1 MIEKLQFDHM
11 VGRVMLAALWLPGI
25 LAAVSPQ
32 RIVSTAPNIT
42 ETLFA
47 LGAGDRVVGVSQ
59 YCNYPEAAKK
69 KTRVGT
75 YLHPDA
81 ETILALRPDLV
92 FVQKLPGGLP
102 EKLRRLNLRVVEI
115 GHGDLEATLASMR
128 QIGEAAG
135 LPAEAG
141 ALVAKV
147 RARLAE
153 VRKATA
159 NRPRRSV
166 IFIVG
171 RIPDQLAGMVVTGS
185 GTYLNEL
192 FQTAGGVNVFA
203 GAALQ
208 YFKISL
214 EQILGSN
221 PDVIIDMG
229 DMAETVGV
237 SEQHKK
243 SVVALWGRYPTLKAV
258 QSGRV
263 YAVASDIFVVPGPR
277 IADAAEAFARMLHPE
292 LGR

>member
-1 MIEKLQFDHM
+1 MPAQFLFLSALLLQ
-11 VGRVMLAALWLPGI
+11 GA
-25 LAAVSPQ
+25 PQ

-59 YCNYPEAAKK
+59 YCNYPEEAKRK
-69 KTRVGT
+69 ARIGT
-75 YLHPDA
+75 YLNPDA
-81 ETILALRPDLV
+81 ETILSLRPDLV
-92 FVQKLPGGLP
+92 IVQKLPGGLAD
-102 EKLRRLNLRVVEI
+102 KLRRLNLRVVEV
-115 GHGDLEATLASMR
+115 GHGDLAATLASFR

-135 LPAEAG
+135 VPAQAD
-141 ALVAKV
+141 ALVASI
-147 RARLAE
+147 RARLA
-153 VRKATA
+153 RIGKATRS
-159 NRPRRSV
+159 RPRRSV
-166 IFIVG
+166 TFIVG
-171 RIPDQLAGMVVTGS
+171 RIPDQLSGIVVVGS
-185 GTYLNEL
+185 GAYLNEL
-192 FQTAGGVNVFA
+192 FESAGGANVFA

-243 SVVALWGRYPTLKAV
+243 KVVALWGKYPTLKAV
-258 QSGRV
+258 RAKRV

-292 LGR
+292 LSW